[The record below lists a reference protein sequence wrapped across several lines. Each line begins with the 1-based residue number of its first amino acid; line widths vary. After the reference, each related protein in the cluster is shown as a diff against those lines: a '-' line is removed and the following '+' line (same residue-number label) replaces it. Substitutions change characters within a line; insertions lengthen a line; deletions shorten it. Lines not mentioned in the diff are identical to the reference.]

1 MEKKGLSKLLKGLL
15 GRGKEGSYWDFK
27 EEYSGK
33 ISDLVKDIVCFA
45 NTVHNLDCY
54 IIFGVSDELEVVGVE
69 GKNRVKQADIIDKLS
84 KMHFAGDNVPS
95 VELETIF
102 LEYKEIDILIIKDNV
117 YTPIYLKQNDGEML
131 RGCIYSREGDRNTP
145 NKGNSDI
152 NSIEGLWKK
161 RLGLTKPPLDYFYDR
176 LTFKEEWNGMDNFF
190 YNIYRP
196 EYTVVVNDGDY
207 DGKDEFYFYV
217 MTNPSGGFSDLELR
231 YNGTVLDYYQLAIL
245 DSGQLRIPIPEWGY
259 IHSQEYKTNVTIRY
273 KYYIKSS
280 NRYALI
286 KFLIDES
293 DEEELIAFD
302 DLKNI
307 VIFFETEEEKHRF
320 EQYIFFNQQSII
332 EHVAKM
338 DTYDYIATGDT
349 HLDEIYKLRLN
360 TGNYFVEIYNKWRMG
375 MD

>member
-1 MEKKGLSKLLKGLL
+1 
-15 GRGKEGSYWDFK
+15 
-27 EEYSGK
+27 
-33 ISDLVKDIVCFA
+33 
-45 NTVHNLDCY
+45 
-54 IIFGVSDELEVVGVE
+54 
-69 GKNRVKQADIIDKLS
+69 
-84 KMHFAGDNVPS
+84 
-95 VELETIF
+95 
-102 LEYKEIDILIIKDNV
+102 
-117 YTPIYLKQNDGEML
+117 
-131 RGCIYSREGDRNTP
+131 
-145 NKGNSDI
+145 
-152 NSIEGLWKK
+152 
-161 RLGLTKPPLDYFYDR
+161 
-176 LTFKEEWNGMDNFF
+176 
-190 YNIYRP
+190 
-196 EYTVVVNDGDY
+196 
-207 DGKDEFYFYV
+207 